1 MTAGTTWRGAIDGSP
16 VAGRELVSFDGTE
29 TCHGALVE
37 PGRYG
42 DLRAV
47 LAGPGPF
54 AARGAGLSYCQASAG
69 DGVTSI
75 STRSFNRLLA
85 FDADRLR
92 LTVEPGVTIG
102 ELVRFAVRRGAWFP
116 VLPGHPAITVGGCVA
131 FNVHGKSQHDVGCFS
146 DHVVSLTLLHPDH
159 GEVVCTP
166 EDNAEAF
173 ELTVGGLG
181 LTGYVAAV
189 TLQLQPLPGP
199 GIRRRAHPVA
209 NLTEAVELMRSLAG
223 DGTGGGTLYSW
234 NDLNQRGPR
243 FGRGIVHVESFEP
256 AAPPSRDRYR
266 RLAPG
271 DRRGPQIA
279 RARGTARVLAA
290 GYTARERLSGGRLRS
305 AEDAAF
311 PINGNEAYYRLF
323 GRRGFREY
331 QVLVPG
337 DAWAAAADEIQRAV
351 AAAGAPLTLG
361 SLKLFRGDAKLLW
374 FSGSG
379 ICLALDVAAGDAA
392 EWLFARLD
400 RVALDHGAVV
410 NLSKDSRLT
419 AATVCAAYPG
429 YDEFRRRLGEY
440 DPKRRFDSMLRRRID
455 V

>member
-1 MTAGTTWRGAIDGSP
+1 MTAGTNPPALDGP
-16 VAGRELVSFDGTE
+16 PDAGEELVSFDGTE
-29 TCHGALVE
+29 ACHGALVE
-37 PGRYG
+37 PGRFG
-42 DLRAV
+42 DLAAV

-75 STRSFNRLLA
+75 STRSFNRFLA

-102 ELVRFAVRRGAWFP
+102 ELVHFAVGRGAWFP

-146 DHVVSLTLLHPDH
+146 DHVLSLTLLHPDH
-159 GEVVCTP
+159 GELVCTP
-166 EDNAEAF
+166 DDNAGAF
-173 ELTVGGLG
+173 ELTLGGLG
-181 LTGYVAAV
+181 LTGYIAAV
-189 TLQLQPLPGP
+189 TLQLQRLPGP
-199 GIRRRAHPVA
+199 GVRRRAHPVA
-209 NLTEAVELMRSLAG
+209 NLAAAVELMRSLAG
-223 DGTGGGTLYSW
+223 DGAGGGTLYSW
-234 NDLNQRGPR
+234 NDLNQRGPH
-243 FGRGIVHVESFEP
+243 FGRGIVHAESFEP
-256 AAPPSRDRYR
+256 TAPPSRGRYR
-266 RLAPG
+266 RLVPG
-271 DRRGPQIA
+271 QRRGPPIA
-279 RARGTARVLAA
+279 RAPATARVLAA
-290 GYTARERLSGGRLRS
+290 AYTARERLAGGRLRS
-305 AEDAAF
+305 VEDAAF

-337 DAWAAAADEIQRAV
+337 DAWAAAAGEIQRAV
-351 AAAGAPLTLG
+351 AVAGAPLTLG

-379 ICLALDVAAGDAA
+379 VCLALDVAAGEAA
-392 EWLFARLD
+392 DRLFARLD
-400 RVALDHGAVV
+400 RVALDHGALV
-410 NLSKDSRLT
+410 NLSKDSRLA
-419 AATVCAAYPG
+419 AATVRAAYPG
-429 YDEFRRRLGEY
+429 YDEFRRRLDEH

>member
-1 MTAGTTWRGAIDGSP
+1 MTADGPP
-16 VAGRELVSFDGTE
+16 VAGLELVSFDGTE
-29 TCHGALVE
+29 ACRGALVE
-37 PGRYG
+37 PGRYR

-75 STRSFNRLLA
+75 STRSFDRFLA
-85 FDADRLR
+85 FDAGRLR

-146 DHVVSLTLLHPDH
+146 DHVLALTLLHPDH
-159 GEVVCTP
+159 GELVCTP
-166 EDNAEAF
+166 EDHAGAF
-173 ELTVGGLG
+173 ELTLGGLG
-181 LTGYVAAV
+181 LTGYITAV

-209 NLTEAVELMRSLAG
+209 NLTEAAELMRSFAG

-234 NDLNQRGPR
+234 NDLNQRGPH
-243 FGRGIVHVESFEP
+243 FGRGIVHAESFEP
-256 AAPPSRDRYR
+256 SAPPSRGRYR

-271 DRRGPQIA
+271 GRRGPPIA
-279 RARGTARVLAA
+279 RARGTARALTA
-290 GYTARERLSGGRLRS
+290 GYTARERVSGGRLRS
-305 AEDAAF
+305 VEDAAF

-331 QVLVPG
+331 QVLVPA
-337 DAWAAAADEIQRAV
+337 DAWAAAAGEIQRAV

-374 FSGSG
+374 FRGSG
-379 ICLALDVAAGDAA
+379 VCLALDVAAGDAA
-392 EWLFARLD
+392 DRLFARLD

-419 AATVCAAYPG
+419 ATTVRGTYPG
-429 YDEFRRRLGEY
+429 YDEFRRRLGEH
-440 DPKRRFDSMLRRRID
+440 DPKRRFDSTLRRRID

>member
-1 MTAGTTWRGAIDGSP
+1 MTPESTSRAVDRPPGAHH
-16 VAGRELVSFDGTE
+16 ELVSFDGTE
-29 TCHGALVE
+29 TCCGVVVE
-37 PGRYG
+37 PGRYR
-42 DLRAV
+42 DLRA
-47 LAGPGPF
+47 LLSGPGPF

-69 DGVTSI
+69 DGVTTI
-75 STRSFNRLLA
+75 STRSFDRFLA

-92 LTVEPGVTIG
+92 VTVEPGVTVG
-102 ELVRFAVRRGAWFP
+102 ELVRFAVGRGAWFP

-159 GEVVCTP
+159 GELVCTP
-166 EDNAEAF
+166 TDNAGVF
-173 ELTVGGLG
+173 ELTLGGLG
-181 LTGYVAAV
+181 LTGYIATI

-223 DGTGGGTLYSW
+223 HGGGGGTLYSW

-243 FGRGIVHVESFEP
+243 FGRGIVHAESFEP
-256 AAPPSRDRYR
+256 VAPPSRGRHR
-266 RLAPG
+266 RLVPG
-271 DRRGPQIA
+271 RRHGPPVGRMRVA
-279 RARGTARVLAA
+279 SRVLNA
-290 GYTARERLSGGRLRS
+290 GYTARERLTGSRVRS
-305 AEDAAF
+305 VDDAAF

-331 QVLVPG
+331 QVLVPP
-337 DAWAAAADEIQRAV
+337 DAWAAAAREVERAV
-351 AAAGAPLTLG
+351 AVAGVPLTLG

-374 FSGSG
+374 FRGDG
-379 ICLALDVAAGDAA
+379 VCLAIDVAAGDAA
-392 EWLFARLD
+392 DRLFARLD
-400 RVALDHGAVV
+400 RVALDHGGVV
-410 NLSKDSRLT
+410 NLSKDSRLA
-419 AATVCAAYPG
+419 AATVSASYPG
-429 YDEFRRRLGEY
+429 YDEFCRRLGEH